1 MSEKAGVG
9 INTALRIASA
19 SVTLVLIYIYVSTP
33 PYLRRLESV
42 STLL

>member
-19 SVTLVLIYIYVSTP
+19 SVTLVLIYMSPHLHV
-33 PYLRRLESV
+33 
-42 STLL
+42 

>member
-19 SVTLVLIYIYVSTP
+19 SVTLVLIYVSTP
-33 PYLRRLESV
+33 PCLRRPESV